1 MSVGVDMSGIGI
13 SPPAAMESV
22 PRIRPGER
30 FYSLLG
36 KVRSDELRMSGKMIY
51 EWKPLVDHR
60 HIVVLSDGA

>member
-1 MSVGVDMSGIGI
+1 MSGIGI
-13 SPPAAMESV
+13 SPPAVMESV
-22 PRIRPGER
+22 PRIRSGER